1 MPQGQLHYACHFQ
14 IRSLKP
20 SFNRTSLLR
29 FVKTWIANRHELE
42 PEHPLRRT
50 SLFYKGMDQPWPFI
64 PGCSLETGIW
74 PGSGSQDAPEYW
86 ALSYE
91 HPDFD
96 GARLRWRCDV
106 VVRQL
111 PELLD
116 FRLRISYAG
125 GDGREVAPEHRIPWV
140 VQRLLDGQ
148 GEWLCLASADPLLPG
163 PMPLER
169 TGLDIFVARLFAPER
184 RIPFLLITPSA
195 PEEWLVDPWPWADR
209 LAGVAKVWKVADWE
223 TCSLLDKRLPAAYAC
238 YPGAVR
244 FYLPGANPERDA
256 RPHQYIPSSRLW
268 SLRGRQQAL
277 NDTARLLA
285 RRNWE
290 VRARGEILDLEQLRA
305 HAREQGL
312 QRHRRELADATRQAQ
327 AQRPLEQDPEYKRL
341 LEQEVSD
348 LQAQLDAERQRASEL
363 QNRAV
368 QLEYL
373 LQDTGQ
379 NELAD
384 WLQKLPDNLTEMLE
398 LIQLLYPQRV
408 AFTERAHKSAKA
420 AAFNQSRRL
429 NDAWRLFWHMAN
441 TLYDLYFNSEGV
453 NIEAEFQDRSGFGLT
468 LKEGSQTRANRKLM
482 ALREDEWNGRAI
494 SIEPHT
500 KIGTEAPH
508 LLRVHYASLEHERL
522 LVIGH
527 IGDHLPN
534 HTTLTK
540 F

>member
-1 MPQGQLHYACHFQ
+1 MPPGQLHYACHFQ
-14 IRSLKP
+14 IRTLKP
-20 SFNRTSLLR
+20 SFSRGNLLR
-29 FVKTWIANRHELE
+29 IVKTWIANRHDLE
-42 PEHPLRRT
+42 PEHPLRR
-50 SLFYKGMDQPWPFI
+50 SSRFYKGTEQPWPFM
-64 PGCSLETGIW
+64 PGCSIETDVWQGA
-74 PGSGSQDAPEYW
+74 GSAENPEYW
-86 ALSYE
+86 VLNYQHE
-91 HPDFD
+91 DFD
-96 GARLRWRCDV
+96 RAPLRWRCDV

-116 FRLRISYAG
+116 FRFQISYT
-125 GDGREVAPEHRIPWV
+125 GDDRGVTPEHRIPWA

-148 GEWLCLASADPLLPG
+148 GEWLCYAGADPLSPG
-163 PMPLER
+163 PVPLER

-195 PEEWLVDPWPWADR
+195 PDEWLVDPWQWAER
-209 LAGVAKVWKVADWE
+209 LAGVAKVWQVADWD

-238 YPGAVR
+238 YPGAIR

-256 RPHQYIPSSRLW
+256 RPHQYIPANRLW
-268 SLRGRQQAL
+268 SPHGRQQAL
-277 NDTARLLA
+277 KDTARLLA
-285 RRNWE
+285 RRTWE
-290 VRARGEILDLEQLRA
+290 ARASGELQDLDQLRA
-305 HAREQGL
+305 HAREQEL
-312 QRHRRELADATRQAQ
+312 QRHRRELAEATRLAQ
-327 AQRPLEQDPEYKRL
+327 AQRPLEQDPEYTRL
-341 LEQEVSD
+341 LELEVAD
-348 LQAQLDAERQRASEL
+348 LQAQLDAERQKASEL

-373 LQDTGQ
+373 LQDNGQ
-379 NELAD
+379 NGLAD
-384 WLQKLPDNLTEMLE
+384 SLQKLPENLTEMLE

-408 AFTERAHKSAKA
+408 AFSDRARKSAKT

-429 NDAWRLFWHMAN
+429 NDAWRLLWHMAN

-453 NIEAEFQDRSGFGLT
+453 NVEAEFENRSGFGLT

-482 ALREDEWNGRAI
+482 ALREDDWNGRAI
-494 SIEPHT
+494 SIEPHA
-500 KIGTEAPH
+500 KIGTEAPN

-527 IGDHLPN
+527 IGDHMPN